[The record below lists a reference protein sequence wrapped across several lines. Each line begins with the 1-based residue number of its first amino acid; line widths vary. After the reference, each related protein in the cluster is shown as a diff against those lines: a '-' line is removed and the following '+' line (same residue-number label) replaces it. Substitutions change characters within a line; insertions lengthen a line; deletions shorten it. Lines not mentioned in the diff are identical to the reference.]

1 MDTGEVKTGF
11 VKEPEK
17 ETPHCPTTEPENK
30 SLLNGSSQM
39 PEEVNGASPGTEHD
53 KPDGPSFE
61 KHVSKETEEAN
72 RRNLSGSEADDGK
85 KNRFGLE
92 LDAKRPLRP
101 TVESGDLK
109 KLNRLN
115 SEPGNLKSPTNARI
129 EPEHANPAI
138 RSILELGGSKA
149 VNRPV
154 LQPVDTKKANR
165 FGQELGDSPKG
176 YSPKSS
182 SPRSL
187 GEDVLCDS
195 CIDFK
200 KKAVKSCLVCQTS
213 FCEIHLKPHLEGA
226 AFRDHKL
233 LEPIKDFEARKCQL
247 HFKTMEL
254 FCQTDQTCIC
264 YLCMFQE
271 HKNHCTVTVEAEKYV
286 KEAELSERQEQ
297 LHLEIM
303 NVGDEVEKW
312 HKEKDRLRNYT
323 TNQKGAVDNAFK
335 DIVKELQR
343 QRDEVKAGL
352 EQKERAAVEQVEQI
366 VKDLQ
371 VRREELQDRQQDG
384 DRLLHT
390 TDAVLFLQE
399 FQEVIRNVP
408 ALPPLPSYNVF
419 LEGEKLTQ
427 AMVGLRD
434 DLTGLCKKH
443 VEKVCRNDFNKNLV
457 ERVNT
462 DNRYM
467 MKDYTA
473 EWNQPDSYRRFSS
486 LLTGK
491 GPGVGRTAFQTSVHG
506 RPLIDTSQSL
516 SSIYGTKGTY
526 TSRMWDHSPLQTQEE
541 PANQGSSAYPM
552 KASSPLSYSFSS
564 MGPAS
569 PEATKTEN
577 SLFNMN
583 AYPMMS
589 RQQTPKTQPQTWKS
603 SKQSLLSHQRPF
615 YVNKGKS
622 PTSNES
628 P

>member
-1 MDTGEVKTGF
+1 MDAGDIKTANGSAL
-11 VKEPEK
+11 EREDT
-17 ETPHCPTTEPENK
+17 ETSHCTAKGPENK
-30 SLLNGSSQM
+30 SLSSGSNKT
-39 PEEVNGASPGTEHD
+39 PEEMNGTSETGNEKSNSPSLEKGAVKVQHISSSE
-53 KPDGPSFE
+53 PDG
-61 KHVSKETEEAN
+61 
-72 RRNLSGSEADDGK
+72 GK
-85 KNRFGLE
+85 KIHFGLE
-92 LDAKRPLRP
+92 LDARKPLRP

-115 SEPGNLKSPTNARI
+115 SETGNMKSPTTSRI
-129 EPEHANPAI
+129 ELEHENVASHSVLDP
-138 RSILELGGSKA
+138 GVTKGM
-149 VNRPV
+149 NRPA

-165 FGQELGDSPKG
+165 FGLDLGDSPKG
-176 YSPKSS
+176 IT
-182 SPRSL
+182 PRSQQAS
-187 GEDVLCDS
+187 EDVLCDS

-213 FCEIHLKPHLEGA
+213 FCDIHLKPHLEGA

-233 LEPIKDFEARKCQL
+233 LDPIRDFEARKCQL

-271 HKNHCTVTVEAEKYV
+271 HKNHCTVTVEAEKYS

-297 LHLEIM
+297 LHLAIM

-312 HKEKDRLRNYT
+312 QKEKDRIRNYT

-335 DIVKELQR
+335 DILRELQR
-343 QRDEVKAGL
+343 HQDEVKAGL
-352 EQKERAAVEQVEQI
+352 EQKERTGVEQVEEI
-366 VKDLQ
+366 MKELQ
-371 VRREELQDRQQDG
+371 TRREELQDRQQDG
-384 DRLLHT
+384 DKLLHT

-399 FQEVIRNVP
+399 FQEVVRNVP
-408 ALPPLPSYNVF
+408 ALLPLPSYNVQ

-427 AMVGLRD
+427 AMLSLKD

-443 VEKVCRNDFNKNLV
+443 VEKVCRHDFNKNLV

-467 MKDYTA
+467 AKDYNS
-473 EWNQPDSYRRFSS
+473 EWNQPESYRRFSS
-486 LLTGK
+486 LLSGK
-491 GPGVGRTAFQTSVHG
+491 GGGRNIFQTGIQS
-506 RPLIDTSQSL
+506 RPLMDSSQSL
-516 SSIYGTKGTY
+516 SSMYGAKGTY
-526 TSRMWDHSPLQTQEE
+526 TSRMWDHSSHQTQEE
-541 PANQGSSAYPM
+541 PANQGSSVYSM
-552 KASSPLSYSFSS
+552 KASSPLAYTYSP

-569 PEATKTEN
+569 PEPNKAEN

-583 AYPMMS
+583 AYSMMS

-603 SKQSLLSHQRPF
+603 NKQSLLSHQRPF
-615 YVNKGKS
+615 YVNKGKTG
-622 PTSNES
+622 TSNES